1 MKKVL
6 LLLAEGFEIYEASA
20 FIDVLGWNLLEGD
33 GSTKL
38 FTCGINKQIKSTFG
52 QGFIVDYTI
61 NEINIDEYA
70 ALAIPGG
77 FAEYNFYKDAYN
89 EKFLELIR
97 GFNSK
102 NKIIASIC
110 TGALPVGKSGAL
122 SGRNGTTYNRN
133 NLRQE
138 TLGSFGVNVLN
149 EPIVMDK
156 NIITSWNPSTAISV
170 AFKLLELLTSTEQ
183 AEKVKYLMG
192 FKDQELIPST

>member
-6 LLLAEGFEIYEASA
+6 LLLADGFEIYEASV
-20 FIDVLGWNLLEGD
+20 FIDVIGWNMLEGD

-38 FTCGINKQIKSTFG
+38 FTCGLNKQMRSTFG
-52 QGFIVDYTI
+52 QGFTVDFT
-61 NEINIDEYA
+61 IDEIHTDDYD

-77 FAEYNFYKDAYN
+77 FAEYDFYKDAYN

-97 GFNSK
+97 SFNSK

-110 TGALPVGKSGAL
+110 TGALPVGKSGIL
-122 SGRNGTTYNRN
+122 EGRNGTTYNRN
-133 NLRQE
+133 PLRHE
-138 TLGSFGVNVLN
+138 TLRSFGVNVLN
-149 EPIVMDK
+149 QSIVMDK

-170 AFKLLELLTSTEQ
+170 AFKLLEILTSVEQ

-192 FKDQELIPST
+192 FKD

>member
-6 LLLAEGFEIYEASA
+6 LLLADGFEIYEASV
-20 FIDVLGWNLLEGD
+20 FIDVIGWNMLEGD

-38 FTCGINKQIKSTFG
+38 FTCGLNKQIRSTFG
-52 QGFIVDYTI
+52 QGFTVDFT
-61 NEINIDEYA
+61 IDEIHIDDYE

-77 FAEYNFYKDAYN
+77 FAEYDFYKDAYN

-97 GFNSK
+97 SFNAK

-110 TGALPVGKSGAL
+110 TGALPVGKSGVL
-122 SGRNGTTYNRN
+122 NGRNGTTYNRN
-133 NLRQE
+133 PLRND
-138 TLGSFGVNVLN
+138 TLRSFGVNVLN
-149 EPIVMDK
+149 QPIVMDN

-170 AFKLLELLTSTEQ
+170 AFKLLEILTSVEQ

-192 FKDQELIPST
+192 FKD